1 MQENSFDVIVVGL
14 GGHGSSTLAYLAK
27 NHPNLRVLGIEQF
40 SVTHKNGSSHG
51 RSRIY
56 RQAYFEDPAYNA
68 VLDVP
73 LLQRSLELWKNLQS
87 FHENH
92 EPTSSFRPLDLCGG
106 VMIGPPDSEVVR
118 GTLVSIAQHSLPH
131 QILSATEMKERY
143 GVFHLSEEE
152 IGVWESNAG
161 YLHPEVCIETF
172 IALAKQHLA
181 NTHYDEKLLSY
192 ERVDP
197 TLAESQ
203 GMTLQVVTDRGK
215 YHCKKLILTVG
226 AWANEIYGHALP
238 KSFPL
243 TIERRVLFWFEPTE
257 PDNFEL
263 HNQFKRMPVY
273 IWDLGK
279 TGLGNF
285 YGFPEQAGYEGI
297 KVAMHHCKD
306 EKPSSGGGG
315 GGDDARYATSEDT
328 VRIA

>member
-1 MQENSFDVIVVGL
+1 
-14 GGHGSSTLAYLAK
+14 
-27 NHPNLRVLGIEQF
+27 
-40 SVTHKNGSSHG
+40 
-51 RSRIY
+51 
-56 RQAYFEDPAYNA
+56 
-68 VLDVP
+68 
-73 LLQRSLELWKNLQS
+73 
-87 FHENH
+87 
-92 EPTSSFRPLDLCGG
+92 
-106 VMIGPPDSEVVR
+106 MIGPPDSEVVR

-263 HNQFKRMPVY
+263 HNQFKVFTVY
-273 IWDLGK
+273 QCCNVKVMSVCFGIRECLSIYGIWAR
-279 TGLGNF
+279 
-285 YGFPEQAGYEGI
+285 QAQ
-297 KVAMHHCKD
+297 
-306 EKPSSGGGG
+306 
-315 GGDDARYATSEDT
+315 ATSMVSQSKQAMKGLRWQCT
-328 VRIA
+328 TAKTRS